1 MIKKL
6 GIRVL
11 IVDDDTTTNEL
22 LRTQLTS
29 LGYQVVGYAY
39 EGMRGVQMTCELKP
53 DIVLMD
59 LLMPNPEIYAE
70 DPHAGL
76 HAAQRIQELCP
87 TPIILLSAY
96 ESPEL
101 TQRASTI
108 GVGAY
113 LVKPVSTNELDR
125 AISITLA
132 RFQDLVEMRRLN
144 AELKA
149 HNEEL
154 DAFAYT
160 VAHDIKHQLAITIG
174 YAELLDMDHRTL
186 PQRQL
191 AQYLHEIIVSGQ
203 KLNRIVSDLLLLARV
218 RKVEE
223 VNLDPL
229 DMGSVVHEAKSRL
242 ADMVG
247 LYQVQFTEPEQWP
260 VAMGHATWIEEVWFN
275 YISNGIKYGGKPPHI
290 TLGAGPQKDGTLR
303 FWVHDNGEGISEAKQ
318 ARLFTPFERLSQS
331 RGEGHGL
338 GLSIVRRIVNKLG
351 GDVGVES
358 QPGQG
363 STFYFTLPAFDESFM
378 IDGRQ

>member
-1 MIKKL
+1 MITRQA
-6 GIRVL
+6 IRVL
-11 IVDDDTTTNEL
+11 IVDDDITTNEL

-29 LGYQVVGYAY
+29 LGYEVIGYAY
-39 EGMRGVQMTCELKP
+39 EGARGVQMTCELCP

-59 LLMPNPEIYAE
+59 LLMPNPEIYAD

-96 ESPEL
+96 ESSEL
-101 TQRASTI
+101 TQRASAI
-108 GVGAY
+108 GIGAY
-113 LVKPVSTNELDR
+113 LVKPVSTSELDR
-125 AISITLA
+125 AISITRA
-132 RFQDLVEMRRLN
+132 RFKDLMEMRRLN

-186 PQRQL
+186 PPHQL
-191 AQYLHEIIVSGQ
+191 AQYLHEITTSGQ
-203 KLNRIVSDLLLLARV
+203 KLNRIVGDLLLLARV

-229 DMGSVVHEAKSRL
+229 DMGNVVKEAKTRV
-242 ADMVG
+242 ADMVDF
-247 LYQVQFTEPEQWP
+247 YKVQFTEPSRWP
-260 VAMGHATWIEEVWFN
+260 TAMGHATWIEEVWFN
-275 YISNGIKYGGKPPHI
+275 YITNGIKYGGKPPRL
-290 TLGAGPQKDGTLR
+290 TLGAALQKDGMMR
-303 FWVHDNGEGISEAKQ
+303 FWVHDNGEGISEARQ
-318 ARLFTPFERLSQS
+318 ERLFTPFERLSQS

-351 GDVGVES
+351 GSVGVES
-358 QPGQG
+358 QPDQG
-363 STFYFTLPAFDESFM
+363 STFYFTLPACEEDAKKP
-378 IDGRQ
+378 

>member
-1 MIKKL
+1 MITRQA
-6 GIRVL
+6 IRVL
-11 IVDDDTTTNEL
+11 IVDDDITTNEL

-29 LGYQVVGYAY
+29 LGYEVIGYAY
-39 EGMRGVQMTCELKP
+39 EGARGVQMTCELCP

-59 LLMPNPEIYAE
+59 LLMPNPEIYAD

-96 ESPEL
+96 ESSEL
-101 TQRASTI
+101 TQRASAI
-108 GVGAY
+108 GIGAY
-113 LVKPVSTNELDR
+113 LVKPVSTSELDR
-125 AISITLA
+125 AISITRA
-132 RFQDLVEMRRLN
+132 RFKDLMEMRRLN

-174 YAELLDMDHRTL
+174 YAELLDMDHRIL
-186 PQRQL
+186 PPHQL
-191 AQYLHEIIVSGQ
+191 AQYLHEITTSGQ
-203 KLNRIVSDLLLLARV
+203 KLNRIVGDLLLLARV

-229 DMGSVVHEAKSRL
+229 DMGNVVKEAKTRV
-242 ADMVG
+242 ADMVDF
-247 LYQVQFTEPEQWP
+247 YKVQFTEPSRWP
-260 VAMGHATWIEEVWFN
+260 TAMGHATWIEEVWFN
-275 YISNGIKYGGKPPHI
+275 YITNGIKYGGKPPHL
-290 TLGAGPQKDGTLR
+290 TLGAALQKDGMMR
-303 FWVHDNGEGISEAKQ
+303 FWVHDNGEGISEARQ
-318 ARLFTPFERLSQS
+318 ERLFTPFERLSQS

-351 GDVGVES
+351 GSVGVES
-358 QPGQG
+358 QPDQG
-363 STFYFTLPAFDESFM
+363 STFYFTLPACEENAKK
-378 IDGRQ
+378 Q

>member
-1 MIKKL
+1 MITRQT
-6 GIRVL
+6 IRVL
-11 IVDDDTTTNEL
+11 IVDDDVTTNEL

-29 LGYQVVGYAY
+29 LGYEVVGYAY
-39 EGMRGVQMTCELKP
+39 EGTRGVQMACELSP

-59 LLMPNPEIYAE
+59 LLMPNPEIYAD

-76 HAAQRIQELCP
+76 YAAQQIQELCP

-132 RFQDLVEMRRLN
+132 RFKDLMEVRRLN
-144 AELKA
+144 AELRA

-174 YAELLDMDHRTL
+174 YAELLDMDHRNL
-186 PQRQL
+186 PPRQL
-191 AQYLHEIIVSGQ
+191 AQYLHEITSSGQ

-223 VNLDPL
+223 VNLEPR
-229 DMGSVVHEAKSRL
+229 DMGSVVKEAKTRI
-242 ADMVG
+242 ADMVDF
-247 LYQVQFTEPEQWP
+247 YKVKFTEPQQWP
-260 VAMGHATWIEEVWFN
+260 AALGHTTWIEEVWFN
-275 YISNGIKYGGKPPHI
+275 YISNGIKYGGQPPCL
-290 TLGAGPQKDGTLR
+290 TLGAELQEDGMVR
-303 FWVHDNGEGISEAKQ
+303 FWVRDNGEGISPAKQ
-318 ARLFTPFERLSQS
+318 ERLFTPFERLSQS
-331 RGEGHGL
+331 RSEGHGL
-338 GLSIVRRIVNKLG
+338 GLSIVRRIIHKLG
-351 GDVGVES
+351 GSAGVES

-363 STFYFTLPAFDESFM
+363 STFYFTLPPAPPANSP
-378 IDGRQ
+378 RH